1 MQLFGFGVVVVVAP
15 FSSFAPHCNAVLH
28 LGGTR
33 PMEAVMKDC
42 VNCSRVDFHHFD
54 SVGIPKDASPETLSG
69 KVVQIQEKLALFLAL
84 GSAFDVGVTMHPRW
98 RMHDIRDAWD
108 QTTEERYTQSQ
119 EVDPT
124 RSHFPAHWRSMSV
137 LCDGACKSMLGLEKA
152 LVGACRFFWIN

>member
-1 MQLFGFGVVVVVAP
+1 MSSLSSLLSRLTAMQSCILVALNQWKQ
-15 FSSFAPHCNAVLH
+15 S
-28 LGGTR
+28 GTI
-33 PMEAVMKDC
+33 VI
-42 VNCSRVDFHHFD
+42 CSRVDFHHFD
-54 SVGIPKDASPETLSG
+54 SAAVPNDASPETLSG

-84 GSAFDVGVTMHPRW
+84 GSAFYVGVTMRPRW

-137 LCDGACKSMLGLEKA
+137 LCYGACASILGLEKA